1 MIVVLCLEKIE
12 TLERLVTELKP
23 KEGADTQQDKA

>member
-12 TLERLVTELKP
+12 TLERLMTELKP
-23 KEGADTQQDKA
+23 KEDGDIS

>member
-23 KEGADTQQDKA
+23 KEDGGKNEYSE